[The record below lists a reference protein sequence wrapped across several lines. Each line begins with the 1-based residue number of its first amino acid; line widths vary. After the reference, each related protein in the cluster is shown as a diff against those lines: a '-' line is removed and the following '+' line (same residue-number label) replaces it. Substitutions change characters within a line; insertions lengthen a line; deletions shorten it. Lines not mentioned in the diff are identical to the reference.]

1 MSNQT
6 CYDLMVQ
13 GTQYREQHL
22 PDQALACYGQAMI
35 ADPDS
40 AAAFNN
46 YGNTLR
52 ELGHPARAIPFLQH
66 ATILDPDLTTAHFN
80 LAVAYL
86 LQGDYAR
93 GFPAYES
100 RWGFEHLAGTLP
112 TYTQPR
118 WTGQPLGGKTIFV
131 RGEQGHGDMIQFMR
145 FLDPLYRQGARIH
158 LQVTEGLVPLFENS
172 AMIASVT
179 GYRDPDFEF
188 DYWTPIMSLPQ
199 HLGITLETLPH
210 SIQYITAHT
219 TQVEAWR
226 ARLGPKTRLRVGFGW
241 SGRPDSWINQHKSVP
256 FEVMVD
262 LIRRC
267 PNYEWI
273 NMQIDARPEQEAVLA
288 ELGLKTYPGSIQ
300 SWADT
305 AGLMQHVDVYIGV
318 DTALTHLA
326 GAMGRPTWVMLS
338 QYALDWRWLL
348 DRDNSPWY
356 ATAKLF
362 RQRQMGNWTTVTQ
375 EIEQYLSWFKV

>member
-1 MSNQT
+1 
-6 CYDLMVQ
+6 
-13 GTQYREQHL
+13 
-22 PDQALACYGQAMI
+22 
-35 ADPDS
+35 
-40 AAAFNN
+40 
-46 YGNTLR
+46 
-52 ELGHPARAIPFLQH
+52 
-66 ATILDPDLTTAHFN
+66 LTTAHFN

-112 TYTQPR
+112 RYTQPR
-118 WTGQPLGGKTIFV
+118 WTGEPLGGKTIFV
-131 RGEQGHGDMIQFMR
+131 RGEQGHGDMIQFSR

-210 SIQYITAHT
+210 SIQYITAHAS
-219 TQVEAWR
+219 QVEAWR
-226 ARLGPKTRLRVGFGW
+226 QRLGAKTRLRVGFGW

-256 FEVMVD
+256 FEAIVD

-288 ELGLKTYPGSIQ
+288 DLGLRTYPGSIQ

-338 QYALDWRWLL
+338 KYALDWRWLL

-362 RQRQMGNWTTVTQ
+362 RQRQMGNWATVTQ

>member
-22 PDQALACYGQAMI
+22 PEQALACYGQAMI

-66 ATILDPDLTTAHFN
+66 ATILDPDLVTAQFN

-112 TYTQPR
+112 SYTQPR

-158 LQVTEGLVPLFENS
+158 LRSQRAWCPCL
-172 AMIASVT
+172 
-179 GYRDPDFEF
+179 R
-188 DYWTPIMSLPQ
+188 
-199 HLGITLETLPH
+199 
-210 SIQYITAHT
+210 TA
-219 TQVEAWR
+219 
-226 ARLGPKTRLRVGFGW
+226 P
-241 SGRPDSWINQHKSVP
+241 
-256 FEVMVD
+256 
-262 LIRRC
+262 
-267 PNYEWI
+267 
-273 NMQIDARPEQEAVLA
+273 
-288 ELGLKTYPGSIQ
+288 
-300 SWADT
+300 
-305 AGLMQHVDVYIGV
+305 
-318 DTALTHLA
+318 
-326 GAMGRPTWVMLS
+326 
-338 QYALDWRWLL
+338 
-348 DRDNSPWY
+348 
-356 ATAKLF
+356 
-362 RQRQMGNWTTVTQ
+362 
-375 EIEQYLSWFKV
+375 